1 MSLRRRAV
9 LLGGVTAVGFGA
21 AGYYQL
27 TTTNCDEIACFAFRY
42 QGADDAPSRLD
53 IEHIGGERRLPAGE
67 VFITNVSVD
76 YEAGETDTVTWT
88 ELDDGIGPSDA
99 INGEAIRVN
108 LGSAGIVQILWRQD
122 DVERVIEAWVFD
134 DDVS

>member
-1 MSLRRRAV
+1 
-9 LLGGVTAVGFGA
+9 
-21 AGYYQL
+21 
-27 TTTNCDEIACFAFRY
+27 
-42 QGADDAPSRLD
+42 
-53 IEHIGGERRLPAGE
+53 

-122 DVERVIEAWVFD
+122 DVERVIKAWVFD